1 MRQLHYIRDARAL
14 AGLVERLAGTERIA
28 LDTEFMRER
37 TYYAKLCLVQLAT
50 ADVLA
55 VVDPLAVSDLG
66 PLWDVVT
73 GGPEIVLH
81 AAGQDLEIIAGLS
94 GGVPRR
100 HFDTQVAAAFVGYGD
115 SIGYSRLVD
124 RVIGHTP
131 GHSEAY
137 TDWTRRPLSQDQ
149 IDYALDDVRF
159 LLEITEKLESKLRE
173 AGREAWVREELT
185 SIMDAVQPEA
195 QPDDMWRKVRG
206 ARGLRGRK
214 LAVLQE
220 VAAWR
225 EREAQARD
233 IPRQRVVADR
243 VLAEIAKRA
252 PKEPAQVERLR
263 GLHPREAKR
272 SSKAILEAVRRGLD
286 RPEAEVPDW
295 GKTAPHVKDARVE
308 MIAALLD
315 AVLRGVAD
323 KMNLSS
329 RLLANRR
336 DLEALARYRL
346 AGEEDVPDLPVL
358 SGWRR
363 DSVGERLLQV
373 LHGELAVAIDDHE
386 SLGPQLQLKAVG
398 GP

>member
-1 MRQLHYIRDARAL
+1 MRQLHYIRDANAL
-14 AGLVERLAGTERIA
+14 ADLVGELAGAARIA

-50 ADVLA
+50 PDLLA
-55 VVDPLAVSDLG
+55 VVDPLAVSDLR

-73 GGPEIVLH
+73 GGAEIVFH
-81 AAGQDLEIIAGLS
+81 AAGQDLEIIAALA
-94 GGVPRR
+94 GGVPAR

-149 IDYALDDVRF
+149 IDYALDDVRY
-159 LLEITEKLESKLRE
+159 LLEIAEKLESELRE
-173 AGREAWVREELT
+173 TGREGWVREEL
-185 SIMDAVQPEA
+185 SAVMATVRPEA
-195 QPDDMWRKVRG
+195 EPDDMWRKVRG

-252 PKEPAQVERLR
+252 PKQPAQIERLR
-263 GLHPREAKR
+263 GLHPREAQR
-272 SSKAILEAVRRGLD
+272 SSKAILEAVRRGVD
-286 RPEAEVPDW
+286 RPESEVPDW
-295 GKTAPHVKDARVE
+295 GTVAPHVKDARVE

-315 AVLRGVAD
+315 AVLRGVAAE
-323 KMNLSS
+323 MNLSS

-346 AGEEDVPDLPVL
+346 AGLQASPDLPVL

-363 DSVGERLLQV
+363 ESVGEQLLQV
-373 LHGELAVAIDDHE
+373 LHGELAVVIAENE
-386 SLGPQLQLKAVG
+386 SIGPQLQLRGVE
-398 GP
+398 

>member
-1 MRQLHYIRDARAL
+1 MRQLHYIRDEKAL
-14 AGLVERLAGTERIA
+14 ADLADQLAGATRIA

-50 ADVLA
+50 PDLLA
-55 VVDPLAVSDLG
+55 VVDPLAVSDLR
-66 PLWDVVT
+66 PLWDVVI
-73 GGPEIVLH
+73 GGAEIVFH

-94 GGVPRR
+94 GGVPQR

-124 RVIGHTP
+124 RVIGHMP

-159 LLEITEKLESKLRE
+159 LLEITEKLESELRD

-185 SIMDAVQPEA
+185 AVMDKVQPEA
-195 QPDDMWRKVRG
+195 EPDDMWRRVRG

-225 EREAQARD
+225 EREAQSRD

-252 PKEPAQVERLR
+252 PKQPAQIERLR
-263 GLHPREAKR
+263 GLHPREAAR
-272 SSKAILEAVRRGLD
+272 SSQAILEAVRRGVD
-286 RPEAEVPDW
+286 RPESEVPDW
-295 GKTAPHVKDARVE
+295 GAQAPHVKDARVE

-315 AVLRGVAD
+315 AVLRGVAAR
-323 KMNLSS
+323 MNLSS

-346 AGEEDVPDLPVL
+346 GGGDTSPDIPVL

-363 DSVGERLLQV
+363 ESVGERLLKI
-373 LHGELAVAIDDHE
+373 LDGELMVLIENDE
-386 SLGPQLQLKAVG
+386 KLGPQLQLRQT
-398 GP
+398 

>member
-1 MRQLHYIRDARAL
+1 MRELQYIRDANAL
-14 AGLVERLAGTERIA
+14 AGLAQQLAGAARIA

-50 ADVLA
+50 PDLLA
-55 VVDPLAVSDLG
+55 VVDPLAVSDLR

-73 GGPEIVLH
+73 GGAEIVFH

-94 GGVPRR
+94 GGVPQQ

-115 SIGYSRLVD
+115 SIGYSRLLD
-124 RVIGHTP
+124 RVVGHTP

-149 IDYALDDVRF
+149 IDYALDDVRY
-159 LLEITEKLESKLRE
+159 LLEIADKLESELRE
-173 AGREAWVREELT
+173 AGREAWVREELAAVL
-185 SIMDAVQPEA
+185 DNVQPEA
-195 QPDDMWRKVRG
+195 EPNDMWRKVRG

-252 PKEPAQVERLR
+252 PKQPAQIERLR
-263 GLHPREAKR
+263 GLHPREASR
-272 SSKAILEAVRRGLD
+272 SSKAILEAVRRGVERADSEL
-286 RPEAEVPDW
+286 PDW
-295 GKTAPHVKDARVE
+295 GTAAPHVNDARVE

-315 AVLRGVAD
+315 AVLRAVAAD
-323 KMNLSS
+323 MNLSS

-346 AGEEDVPDLPVL
+346 AGGKTVPELPVL
-358 SGWRR
+358 SGWRKAN
-363 DSVGERLLQV
+363 VGERLLQV
-373 LHGELAVAIDDHE
+373 LHGELAVAIEDQDAT
-386 SLGPQLQLKAVG
+386 GPQLQLRALK
-398 GP
+398 

>member
-1 MRQLHYIRDARAL
+1 MRQLHYIRDEDAL
-14 AGLVERLAGTERIA
+14 ADLAGQLAGVERIA

-50 ADVLA
+50 PDLLA
-55 VVDPLAVSDLG
+55 VVDPLAVSDLR

-73 GGPEIVLH
+73 GGAEIVFH
-81 AAGQDLEIIAGLS
+81 AAGQDLEIIAGLAR
-94 GGVPRR
+94 GLPQR

-149 IDYALDDVRF
+149 IDYALDDVRY
-159 LLEITEKLESKLRE
+159 LLEITEKLESELRDT
-173 AGREAWVREELT
+173 GREAWVREELV
-185 SIMDAVQPEA
+185 AVIDSVRPEA
-195 QPDDMWRKVRG
+195 EPDEMWRKVRG

-252 PKEPAQVERLR
+252 PKQPAQIERLR
-263 GLHPREAKR
+263 GLHPREASR
-272 SSKAILEAVRRGLD
+272 SSKAILEAVRRGVD
-286 RPEAEVPDW
+286 RPEADLPDW
-295 GKTAPHVKDARVE
+295 GAAAPHVKDARVE

-315 AVLRGVAD
+315 AVLRGVAA

-346 AGEEDVPDLPVL
+346 AGSADTPNLPVL

-363 DSVGERLLQV
+363 ESVGERLLQV
-373 LHGELAVAIDDHE
+373 LRGELAVVIDDHE
-386 SLGPQLQLKAVG
+386 SLGPQLQLKG
-398 GP
+398 IE

>member
-1 MRQLHYIRDARAL
+1 MRQLHYIRDAAAL
-14 AGLVERLAGTERIA
+14 ATLTEQLAGAARIA

-50 ADVLA
+50 PELLA
-55 VVDPLAVSDLG
+55 VVDPLEISDLR
-66 PLWDVVT
+66 PLWEVVT

-81 AAGQDLEIIAGLS
+81 AAGQDLEIVAGLS
-94 GGVPRR
+94 GGVPQRY
-100 HFDTQVAAAFVGYGD
+100 FDTQIAAAFVGYGD
-115 SIGYSRLVD
+115 SIGYARLVD
-124 RVIGHTP
+124 RVIGRTP

-149 IDYALDDVRF
+149 IDYALDDVRY
-159 LLEITEKLESKLRE
+159 LLEITEKLESELRE

-185 SIMDAVQPEA
+185 AVLAGVRPESD
-195 QPDDMWRKVRG
+195 PDDMWRKVRG

-214 LAVLQE
+214 LAVMQE

-252 PKEPAQVERLR
+252 PRKPEQIERLR
-263 GLHPREAKR
+263 GLHPREASR
-272 SSKAILEAVRRGLD
+272 SSKAILEAVRRGVE
-286 RPEAEVPDW
+286 RPESEVPDW
-295 GKTAPHVKDARVE
+295 GEQSPQVKDARVE

-315 AVLRGVAD
+315 AVLRGVAAR
-323 KMNLSS
+323 MRLSS

-346 AGEEDVPDLPVL
+346 SGAPAPPDLPVL

-363 DSVGERLLQV
+363 ESVGERLLQV
-373 LHGELAVAIDDHE
+373 VHGQLAVTIDDHE
-386 SLGPQLQLKAVG
+386 SLGPQLRLR
-398 GP
+398 PTE

>member
-1 MRQLHYIRDARAL
+1 MRQLHYIRDAAAL
-14 AGLVERLAGTERIA
+14 ADLAEQLAGASRIA

-50 ADVLA
+50 PDLLA
-55 VVDPLAVSDLG
+55 VVDPLAVSDLR

-73 GGPEIVLH
+73 GGAEIVFH

-94 GGVPRR
+94 GGVPQR

-149 IDYALDDVRF
+149 IDYALDDVRY
-159 LLEITEKLESKLRE
+159 LLEITDKLESELRE
-173 AGREAWVREELT
+173 VGREAWVREELT
-185 SIMDAVQPEA
+185 AVMDKVVAEAV
-195 QPDDMWRKVRG
+195 PDDMWRKVRG

-225 EREAQARD
+225 EREAQSRD

-243 VLAEIAKRA
+243 VLAEVAKRA
-252 PKEPAQVERLR
+252 PKQPAQIARLR
-263 GLHPREAKR
+263 GLHPREAER
-272 SSKAILEAVRRGLD
+272 SSSAILEAVQRGVD
-286 RPEAEVPDW
+286 RPESDLPDW
-295 GKTAPHVKDARVE
+295 GTHVPHVKDSRVE

-315 AVLRGVAD
+315 AVLRGVAS

-336 DLEALARYRL
+336 DLEALARHRL
-346 AGEEDVPDLPVL
+346 GGGDTLPDIPVL

-363 DSVGERLLQV
+363 ESVGDRLLQV
-373 LHGELAVAIDDHE
+373 LSGEVTVTIDDDGE
-386 SLGPQLQLKAVG
+386 FGPQLQLR
-398 GP
+398 PTE